1 MLAVDAQQQ
10 PRRVS
15 NICDRET
22 SYSVIL
28 LKQVANKLTCDDLET
43 FYVHNPA
50 NYANR
55 T

>member
-22 SYSVIL
+22 SYIL
-28 LKQVANKLTCDDLET
+28 LKQVANKFTCDDLET